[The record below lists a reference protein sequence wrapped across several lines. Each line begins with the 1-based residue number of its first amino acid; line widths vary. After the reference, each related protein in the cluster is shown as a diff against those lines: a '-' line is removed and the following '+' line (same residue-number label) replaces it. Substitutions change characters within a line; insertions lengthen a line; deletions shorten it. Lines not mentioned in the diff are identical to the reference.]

1 MPRQNSVAPKLP
13 TLPQGEQIAV
23 HSTYLDAQKAVEA
36 LSDKGFPVQQVTI
49 VGTDLKM
56 VERVTG
62 RLTYPRV
69 AVAGMASGAWFGLF
83 VGLLLTMFSPEG
95 SVYSIVAAIGIGAG
109 FGLLFSVL
117 SFSLTR
123 GKRDFTS
130 SSQIV
135 ASSYAVLCERETAG
149 QATQILREANLLGR
163 PAPAQAA
170 HPLASAQPVQPP
182 AYGQSYGAPTPPAA
196 PAAPQAP
203 TAPAPSPQHV
213 TPSGEPRYG
222 VRVVDGKPQYPGS
235 PQQQAAVPP
244 VQQPPVQQPPATQT
258 PQTPT
263 QQAPTQ
269 QPAAPQPPAD
279 V

>member
-203 TAPAPSPQHV
+203 TAPAPSPS
-213 TPSGEPRYG
+213 TSPR
-222 VRVVDGKPQYPGS
+222 
-235 PQQQAAVPP
+235 AEN
-244 VQQPPVQQPPATQT
+244 PATASGWST
-258 PQTPT
+258 VSRSTR
-263 QQAPTQ
+263 
-269 QPAAPQPPAD
+269 AARSSRPPAD
-279 V
+279 PADADAAGADTAAVRPAAASRRVS